1 MKRLLF
7 VFVALLALTG
17 CPWEPPPYEPPTA
30 PPPVDY
36 SRAVVY
42 EVTGSATLIFCIT
55 IENQDG
61 GTSQYTDIVPPWTM
75 NLSMYRGDFVYVS
88 AQNGTDTGT
97 VTATIYVDGA
107 VFKTSTSSGAYVIAS
122 AYGTLL

>member
-1 MKRLLF
+1 MERILF
-7 VFVALLALTG
+7 VLVALLALAG
-17 CPWEPPPYEPPTA
+17 CEPVYEWEPTPTDST
-30 PPPVDY
+30 PTDY

-42 EVTGSATLIFCIT
+42 EVTGSASLIFCIT

-75 NLSMYRGDFVYVS
+75 NLSMYSGDFVYVS

-107 VFKTSTSSGAYVIAS
+107 VFKTSTSDGSYVIAS